1 MPVFSGFPNVFCELN
16 GLGLFI
22 VIETHQKTTIFL
34 VIVYNGVMNVE
45 KEVEL

>member
-1 MPVFSGFPNVFCELN
+1 MFFCELN

-22 VIETHQKTTIFL
+22 AIETHQKTTTFL